1 MRFSVRV
8 SPITTKPARVRT
20 FIPSRI
26 SLVSIAPY
34 GDRFGSCLMGYR
46 KPSRGNSVATD
57 YPSPQSGRASLRMD
71 NQRPRRW
78 DPRPS
83 KWGRPAQDSKA
94 THQVDHSAT
103 NAAKPIRRSIGARDR
118 VLDASHR
125 SNHWALDDSPDEH
138 HPIFGLHQE
147 PDPRLASWAIP
158 EDRQALLS
166 ARVG

>member
-1 MRFSVRV
+1 MAIASGPALWGIVNRAEGIPLLR
-8 SPITTKPARVRT
+8 ITPA
-20 FIPSRI
+20 PSRAAPVCEWI
-26 SLVSIAPY
+26 IKDPAAGTPDPVSWAP
-34 GDRFGSCLMGYR
+34 
-46 KPSRGNSVATD
+46 
-57 YPSPQSGRASLRMD
+57 PSP
-71 NQRPRRW
+71 
-78 DPRPS
+78 
-83 KWGRPAQDSKA
+83 DSTP
-94 THQVDHSAT
+94 THQEDQSAT
-103 NAAKPIRRSIGARDR
+103 NAAKTSRRSIGARDR